1 MSMWKVDFL
10 GRSGKKNV
18 SNATFNK
25 QPDITI
31 NEPHD
36 STMLTKDLTMRKG
49 IGSHEVM
56 KARCPSSVTQ
66 DRHRVA
72 IAPKVLCINEL
83 IVINRIFNLNNL

>member
-1 MSMWKVDFL
+1 MIAIL
-10 GRSGKKNV
+10 
-18 SNATFNK
+18 
-25 QPDITI
+25 
-31 NEPHD
+31 

-56 KARCPSSVTQ
+56 KARSPSSVTQ

-83 IVINRIFNLNNL
+83 IVINSIFNLTTNMTSSSVVILIIILILLII